1 MADAFTKYQ
10 QELARRKGTT
20 GGIGGVFQEE
30 GPGMTP
36 DPRTLNKMKRIKLS
50 SELNPK
56 AFSERGLQSKL
67 LKTLRDDELSKIMP
81 PSGIEQALR
90 QVKFAGSKTGLY
102 DEEKAPV
109 TLLEKKN
116 LERSRQGARDLD
128 TARIEAMPDDSP
140 AFAESPL
147 DAIANM
153 IKKAEGKTP
162 SDSDQATAQNIIV
175 KKEKDAR
182 AEDFRAKEKALVENF
197 GSGDQTLTVEQ
208 SDEIF
213 KNTYDGALADYIES
227 VRGETPDTR
236 EQTIQQYKDEFAKA
250 TGVDV
255 SGKVDKSSALM
266 AMGLAMMQNKAGKG
280 FNVANA
286 LSAVGAAGEKAL
298 PVLEKAKDRAR
309 QGALAGG
316 KYALQTRSSDRAV
329 DEVNKEKARTRSKL
343 WVYKKGGKG
352 TEFANFDD
360 GEFVD
365 LNKFELDKLIN
376 NKEFEDQYEFIS
388 GSDRLS
394 ILEKRREGVD
404 LGDMWNDYE
413 RISLIGGKADEMP
426 PELQVLAAP
435 ADANYKGIT
444 PTRYKLAEDPR
455 TVARRFM
462 EYQKSINSGAEKM
475 ESLLKQLEGGITIP
489 KQFLSSANK
498 ILVAFG
504 IGETSDIEDAKRLLK
519 NIAIDEATAI
529 LKESGKTLSDNDR
542 KLVERR
548 VGEISWGS
556 ADLEQIRKQL
566 KDIYQLT
573 VLKPQENLDR
583 AVGWLETNAGIQF
596 GAAQGDMPTQAELDA
611 MNKLYGTNYT
621 MDDYKEKAGT

>member
-36 DPRTLNKMKRIKLS
+36 DPRTVNKMKRIKLS
-50 SELNPK
+50 SELNPQL
-56 AFSERGLQSKL
+56 FSERGLQSKL

-140 AFAESPL
+140 VFAENPL

-153 IKKAEGKTP
+153 IKKAQIIQKP
-162 SDSDQATAQNIIV
+162 SGPKADQLSV
-175 KKEKDAR
+175 DKEKYDAR
-182 AEDFRAKEKALVENF
+182 AKDFRAKEEALVENF

-266 AMGLAMMQNKAGKG
+266 AMGLALMQNKAGKG

-309 QGALAGG
+309 QGALASG

-394 ILEKRREGVD
+394 ILEKRAEGVD

-475 ESLLKQLEGGITIP
+475 KSLLKQLEGGITIP
-489 KQFLSSANK
+489 KQFLSKANE

-504 IGETSDIEDAKRLLK
+504 KEGTSNITDAKRLLK

-611 MNKLYGTNYT
+611 MNKVYGTNYT